1 MSSKKAMKQAQ
12 KQAFAKYRSN
22 LTNNRIVQRKN
33 FLSKNKKS
41 KENKNY
47 FIIFFLFYQKKI
59 KQL

>member
-1 MSSKKAMKQAQ
+1 MSSKKSMKQAQ

-41 KENKNY
+41 KENKN
-47 FIIFFLFYQKKI
+47 
-59 KQL
+59 